1 MDMQRLLSQ
10 AMKLQED
17 LSHTQKEL
25 DEHSYT
31 ESMGGGAV
39 SVTVRGNMSVSNI
52 EISDE
57 MMDPDNREDL
67 QDMLVSCLNNA
78 IERAKAEKE
87 EKMKSMTGGM
97 QFPGAC

>member
-1 MDMQRLLSQ
+1 M
-10 AMKLQED
+10 
-17 LSHTQKEL
+17 
-25 DEHSYT
+25 
-31 ESMGGGAV
+31 
-39 SVTVRGNMSVSNI
+39 TVRGNMSVSNI

-87 EKMKSMTGGM
+87 ER
-97 QFPGAC
+97 

>member
-39 SVTVRGNMSVSNI
+39 SVTVSGKKEVVS
-52 EISDE
+52 
-57 MMDPDNREDL
+57 
-67 QDMLVSCLNNA
+67 
-78 IERAKAEKE
+78 
-87 EKMKSMTGGM
+87 
-97 QFPGAC
+97 

>member
-31 ESMGGGAV
+31 E
-39 SVTVRGNMSVSNI
+39 SVSNI

-97 QFPGAC
+97 QFPGAF

>member
-31 ESMGGGAV
+31 ESMG
-39 SVTVRGNMSVSNI
+39 TVRGNMSVSNI

-97 QFPGAC
+97 QFPGAF